1 MPEFVIFSDL
11 DGTLLDHRNYSFK
24 PASKALGLISSKSIP
39 LILCSSKT
47 RKEIEL
53 YRTLLENKFP
63 FISENGGAIFI
74 PENYFSKKYD
84 YNRHI
89 GEYNI
94 VEIGTPREKLTSA
107 LRQISDKTGI
117 KIKTFSDMS
126 ALEITELTD
135 LDLQTA
141 SLAMERDYS
150 EPFVLEDEKYTA
162 TIEKEINQKGYMHTR
177 GGRFH
182 HILGGNDKGKAV
194 RMLTDVYKSEYGDIT
209 TLGLGDSLNDL
220 AMLKVVDIP
229 ILVQKPNGA
238 YDPGIKLPNLIYAQ
252 GIGPSGWNS
261 SILNHFMKFE

>member
-11 DGTLLDHRNYSFK
+11 DGTLLDHRNYSFE
-24 PASKALGLISSKSIP
+24 PASKALELISSKNIP

-53 YRTLLENKFP
+53 YRSLLENNHP

-74 PENYFSKKYD
+74 PEKYFSKKYGYD
-84 YNRHI
+84 RNI
-89 GEYNI
+89 GEYRVI
-94 VEIGTPREKLTSA
+94 EIGTPRDKLTTA
-107 LRQISDKTGI
+107 LRQITDKTGI

-126 ALEITELTD
+126 ADEIAELTD

-150 EPFVLEDEKYTA
+150 EPFVLEDEKFTA
-162 TIEKEINQKGYMHTR
+162 TIVKEINQKGYMHTR

-194 RMLTDVYKSEYGDIT
+194 SMLTDIYKSKYGDVKT
-209 TLGLGDSLNDL
+209 VGLGDSMNDL
-220 AMLKVVDIP
+220 AMLKVVGTP
-229 ILVQKPNGA
+229 ILVQKPNGT
-238 YDPGIKLPNLIYAQ
+238 YDPGIKLPDLVYAQ